1 MTAMS
6 TQNDMQQYL
15 DAAYQQ
21 VEAWKPEHPNH
32 TQDELEAASNAIY
45 DQAYA
50 EYMKANT
57 MSEGP
62 RLDYIR
68 MES

>member
-1 MTAMS
+1 MT
-6 TQNDMQQYL
+6 TQDDIQQYL

-21 VEAWKPEHPNH
+21 VETWKVEHPNH
-32 TQDELEAASNAIY
+32 TQDELESISNTFY

-50 EYMKANT
+50 KYNRVANT
-57 MSEGP
+57 LSEGP

-68 MES
+68 MEP